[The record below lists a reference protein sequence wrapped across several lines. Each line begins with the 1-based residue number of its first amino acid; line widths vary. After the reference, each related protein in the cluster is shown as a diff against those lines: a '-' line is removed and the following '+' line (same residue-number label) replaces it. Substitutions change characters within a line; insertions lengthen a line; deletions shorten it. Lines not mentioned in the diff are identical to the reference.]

1 MNAGSNVKIA
11 ADAFLD
17 ILFSLK
23 NKYCIKLL
31 SAQDRAFIYEFAR
44 MIFAYINDKNIE
56 NLLLSC
62 FAEVD
67 QKAIQRYVPQ
77 PQDAEKIFGVIY
89 SIS

>member
-1 MNAGSNVKIA
+1 
-11 ADAFLD
+11 
-17 ILFSLK
+17 
-23 NKYCIKLL
+23 
-31 SAQDRAFIYEFAR
+31 

-77 PQDAEKIFGVIY
+77 PQDAEKFWSNLQY
-89 SIS
+89 KLSISAH